1 MFGDILYGLL
11 YDVSYLNVERFPD
24 SYLISDFIVV
34 IYFRFI
40 FVFIIFLN
48 QWPLLLGDQV
58 YRWQYFQLEISYP
71 CQKLTG
77 PGFLS
82 VFYGKYRKSNRL
94 RPLKHPPMG
103 PLHLHNDIVCW
114 KL

>member
-48 QWPLLLGDQV
+48 Q
-58 YRWQYFQLEISYP
+58 
-71 CQKLTG
+71 
-77 PGFLS
+77 
-82 VFYGKYRKSNRL
+82 
-94 RPLKHPPMG
+94 
-103 PLHLHNDIVCW
+103 
-114 KL
+114 